1 MKHLQSK
8 KIAERISSLNMGI
21 MLVVLVLISVV
32 AMLTMTRIA
41 MTASLQLA
49 YIHSLESVGKF
60 NLHAHG
66 DLALLRMAARSEAVR
81 KWFADE
87 DNPEKRLAAF
97 NELMNFV
104 PSLQS
109 REFYLGIAGSLNEY
123 TMDLDATFEEFV
135 PYDTLTKGDPIDAWF
150 FDLLAS
156 GHDFLFN
163 IDVDK
168 IAHRWRIWI
177 NYKVVHDGQVAGVLS
192 TSLRIDDVMHSV
204 FGRYDEDNISGFV
217 IDNRGFIHIGSTA
230 LVHYSEL
237 DDELIHISGISDAL
251 GTFIEDF
258 VGRNERFFN
267 ADSLPQVL
275 RLPGTVYN
283 YAAIAPI
290 ANSDWM
296 IVTLFNSN
304 ALFSRINLLPFVAAL
319 VSALILYMLI
329 STVVMRRY
337 VLAPLTK
344 LTESVSRIN
353 DAGAENVVV
362 YGGGRDDEIRDLSQ
376 TIQHMWDTLRARNL
390 DLHRTA
396 QELGKLERLLQAVN
410 NAASALLAVS
420 DRDSFRETLLQSMG
434 MIGRS
439 LEADR
444 AQVWQVVPYAGGITL
459 TLSSQWLS
467 KLGQQNPQACVKQ
480 EIPFGTLFKWEEAL
494 LCGECFNGPVTKLP
508 PGERRFIGLQGDDL
522 KSVAVIPVFLHEKLW
537 GFSVIAD
544 CVNERILSNEEM
556 NILRSASSM
565 IASTYQRVELAVT
578 EQEAQIALKHREK
591 LLNTVNQAAEILLT
605 ANEGD
610 TMTALMASMEIVG
623 RCVDADRVQIWRNE
637 MIDGDLYFVMRYEW
651 LSEVGKQKIEV
662 PIGLRATYS
671 SRPGWFDMFMR
682 GESINTPISKL
693 PPDDAAFLGYYEMV
707 SIVILPLFFNEE
719 FLGFFSIDDC
729 RRERVFT
736 DDEMNM
742 FASAGLM
749 FTNVFNRNAQRALAF
764 TDALTG
770 VGNRRCLMETA
781 EQELRTS
788 IERNINFAIIMI
800 DIDHFKSINDLYGHT
815 IGDTVLKI
823 LTSRIRHVLKHE
835 TLVTR
840 YGGEEF
846 AVTLLGVEHE
856 NALKTAWRIQRAI
869 GAPAFCIEGLEITV
883 TASFGVASK
892 TSGCTTLSDIIGRA
906 DKALYQAKKAGRNTV
921 VDYNV
926 IVES

>member
-1 MKHLQSK
+1 
-8 KIAERISSLNMGI
+8 MGI
-21 MLVVLVLISVV
+21 MLVILVLISVA
-32 AMLTMTRIA
+32 AMLTMTRVA

-60 NLHAHG
+60 HLYAHG
-66 DLALLRMAARSEAVR
+66 DLALLRKAARSAAVR
-81 KWFADE
+81 EWFADE
-87 DNPEKRLAAF
+87 NNPEKKQAAF
-97 NELMNFV
+97 NELMNIAS
-104 PSLQS
+104 SLQS
-109 REFYLGIAGSLNEY
+109 TEFYIGIAASLNEY
-123 TMDLDATFEEFV
+123 TMNLDTLFEEFV
-135 PYDTLTKGDPIDAWF
+135 PYNTLTEGNPMDAWF

-156 GHDFLFN
+156 DHDFLFN
-163 IDVDK
+163 IDVDR

-177 NYKVVHDGQVAGVLS
+177 NYKVVHNGELVGVLC
-192 TSLRIDDVMHSV
+192 TSLRIDDAMHSV
-204 FGRYDEDNISGFV
+204 FGRYDRDDISGFV
-217 IDNRGFIHIGSTA
+217 IDNRGFIHIGSTM

-237 DDELIHISGISDAL
+237 EGELIHISSINDML

-258 VGRNERFFN
+258 VGRNERFFS
-267 ADSLPQVL
+267 ADALPQAV

-296 IVTLFNSN
+296 IVTLFDSN
-304 ALFSRINLLPFVAAL
+304 ALFSRRNLLPLVAAL

-329 STVVMRRY
+329 STAVMRRY
-337 VLAPLTK
+337 VLTPLTK
-344 LTESVSRIN
+344 LTESVSQIN
-353 DAGAENVVV
+353 DAGAENVVI
-362 YGGGRDDEIRDLSQ
+362 YGGGHNDEIRDLSQ
-376 TIQHMWDTLRARNL
+376 NIQHMWDSLRARNL

-396 QELGKLERLLQAVN
+396 QELGKLEKLLQAVN

-420 DRDSFRETLLQSMG
+420 DRDSFGKTLIHTMK
-434 MIGRS
+434 MIGCS

-444 AQVWQVVPYAGGITL
+444 VQLWHVLQHADGITL

-467 KLGQQNPQACVKQ
+467 RLGQKNPQTYLEQK
-480 EIPFGTLFKWEEAL
+480 IPFGVLLKSEEVL
-494 LCGECFNGPVTKLP
+494 LRGECFNGPVANLP
-508 PGERRFIGLQGDDL
+508 PEERHFIGLQGDDL
-522 KSVAVIPVFLHEKLW
+522 KSVVVIPVFLHEKLW

-565 IASTYQRVELAVT
+565 IASTYQRVELAAT

-610 TMTALMASMEIVG
+610 TMKALMASMEIVG

-651 LSEVGKQKIEV
+651 LSEVGRQKIEV

-671 SRPGWFDMFMR
+671 SRPGWFEMFMR

-693 PPDDAAFLGYYEMV
+693 SPEDAAFLGYYEME
-707 SIVILPLFFNEE
+707 SIVILPLFFDEE

-729 RRERVFT
+729 QRERVFT
-736 DDEMNM
+736 NDEMDM

-749 FTNVFNRNAQRALAF
+749 FTNVFNRNAQRELAF

-770 VGNRRCLMETA
+770 IGNRRCLMETA
-781 EQELRTS
+781 EQELRKCS
-788 IERNINFAIIMI
+788 VKNINFAIIMI
-800 DIDHFKSINDLYGHT
+800 DIDHFKSINDRHGHT

-823 LTSRIRHVLKHE
+823 LASRIRHVLKHG

-846 AVTLLGVEHE
+846 VVTLPGVEHE
-856 NALKTAWRIQRAI
+856 TAIKTAWRIQKTI
-869 GAPAFCIEGLEITV
+869 EAPVFRIEGLEIAV

-892 TSGCTTLSDIIGRA
+892 TSDGTTLTDIIDKA
-906 DKALYQAKKAGRNTV
+906 DKALYQAKKTGRNTV
-921 VDYNV
+921 VDYN